1 MPTPCR
7 LALPDTIGTL
17 PSTSHPPRAGQHPRR
32 LVARPGWGLA
42 ELVIGLRWVALGL
55 GVVRM
60 LLGTRTKAEVAGAC
74 TLAAYA
80 LARTIWPIRLDARA
94 PSERRSHWPVS
105 RPVLEVLGELALCAV
120 VVALTGASGSPFDVS
135 LAAATFV
142 AGLRVAP
149 LVLGAG
155 AVAGVVAVVAEG
167 VTGVLSH
174 SAASRDVERLV
185 VLAAVALLGS
195 YGDWLLRTGREERGS
210 ELQRLRSLGEVNS
223 LLLELHTKAASL
235 PASLNLK
242 GAVTNTVSRL
252 RELLRPDV
260 VVLLLSD
267 LATED
272 ERGRWQ
278 VMVAEGAYMP
288 TGLGDDDLPQALRET
303 MQSLGP
309 LRRSRLDGEGVSAES
324 RSGLY
329 VPLWA
334 RGTLI
339 GLMAVERYG
348 GSGQFADGD
357 LDIVESVAR
366 HAGLAIDNARWFRR
380 LRILGAEEERGRIA
394 RELHDRL
401 GQALAY
407 VALSLDRL
415 ALESARRTGTDA
427 ERAAFAAELD
437 RLAADVRRTAGEVR
451 MKLSDLRFD
460 VGDQDLEV
468 ALSGLLSRVQSRS
481 GIQTSFRAEGPHH
494 LPPLTE
500 REVARIA
507 QEAINNAE
515 RHSGATRI
523 DVRLRSD
530 GGDAVLEVVDDG
542 KGIAAT
548 APLRRDAYGILGMRE
563 RADAIGASL
572 GIVSPPGKGTT
583 VRLRVGG
590 R

>member
-1 MPTPCR
+1 M
-7 LALPDTIGTL
+7 ALPDAVGTL
-17 PSTSHPPRAGQHPRR
+17 PSASHPPRTGPHPRR
-32 LVARPGWGLA
+32 LAARPGWGLT
-42 ELVIGLRWVALGL
+42 ELVVGLRWVALGL

-60 LLGTRTKAEVAGAC
+60 LLGARTRAETAGAC

-80 LARTIWPIRLDARA
+80 LVRTLWPLRLDAGSSA
-94 PSERRSHWPVS
+94 ERRWRRPVS
-105 RPVLEVLGELALCAV
+105 RAVLEVLAELALSAV
-120 VVALTGASGSPFDVS
+120 VVALTGATRSPFDVS

-142 AGLRVAP
+142 VGLRVAP
-149 LVLGAG
+149 VALGAG
-155 AVAGVVAVVAEG
+155 AVAGVAAVVAGG
-167 VTGVLSH
+167 VTGALGHPS
-174 SAASRDVERLV
+174 ASRDVERLV
-185 VLAAVALLGS
+185 VLAAVAFLGS
-195 YGDWLLRTGREERGS
+195 YSDWLLRTGRQERGS
-210 ELQRLRSLGEVNS
+210 ELQRLRGLGEVNS
-223 LLLELHTKAASL
+223 LLLELHAKAASL

-252 RELLRPDV
+252 RELLGPDV
-260 VVLLLSD
+260 VVLLLRD
-267 LATED
+267 LAAEE
-272 ERGRWQ
+272 ERGRWH
-278 VMVAEGAYMP
+278 VTVAEGAFMP
-288 TGLGDDDLPQALRET
+288 TDLGDDDLPPALRET
-303 MQSLGP
+303 MRSLGP
-309 LRRSRLDGEGVSAES
+309 LRRSQLDGEGVSPES
-324 RSGLY
+324 CSGLY

-339 GLMAVERYG
+339 GLMAVERLA

-415 ALESARRTGTDA
+415 ALECPRRAGTEA
-427 ERAAFAAELD
+427 GRAAFAAELD
-437 RLAADVRRTAGEVR
+437 QLAADVRRTAGEVR
-451 MKLSDLRFD
+451 MKLSDLRFEL
-460 VGDQDLEV
+460 GDEALEA
-468 ALSGLLSRVQSRS
+468 ALAGLLSRVQSRS
-481 GIQTSFRAEGPHH
+481 GIQTSLRCEGRHR

-507 QEAINNAE
+507 QEAIHNAE

-523 DVRLRSD
+523 DVRLRAD
-530 GGDAVLEVVDDG
+530 GDDAVLEVVDDG
-542 KGIAAT
+542 RGIEAT

-583 VRLRVGG
+583 VRLRVAG